1 MPTLSARLQTIFE
14 KSKTVCFGRFLVDV
28 PESTKIVWG
37 DASVPL
43 GITIYPDG
51 VNTVRALEEK
61 FTTELKSEKAV
72 YLNDIPLLLSID
84 KIHAPEGNIV
94 TGYESYDAIN
104 GLKISGFFQIGSDG
118 IVVDARPLKNMRDKV
133 VGDIKGIAQLLR
145 IKGETDLP
153 AEPGNCIEHAFLPD
167 RPGDD
172 EEEPGEHVR
181 IGFRLK
187 EFPDVHFSIYV
198 APSNK
203 YDPES
208 DSLERQFK
216 RIKEDPMTPEEEKV
230 MANVKYFREQPRRIH
245 DWHTGYEV
253 LLRTPDEDGS
263 LSHHEFRIKFTGVPL
278 DRLRPYADIQ
288 LQTGVR
294 DDAAGAAKASLTDEE
309 AIAVWDKITST
320 IRVRPTSGSSLKTAG
335 VDKPLVQLG
344 ELAATGRICPQSGWW
359 ESTESGVANDAR
371 RRRVMAGERM
381 PHAISVGEPS
391 FLQRLKGELPTYTT
405 ATVWRLVEYS
415 EAPVVTGHAQD
426 AKAHVEASP
435 PKKG

>member
-1 MPTLSARLQTIFE
+1 MSNFTRLAFIAAAAVLLVGCNHSRHERKVPSMPTLSARLQTIFE
-14 KSKTVCFGRFLVDV
+14 QSKTVCFGRFLVDV
-28 PESTKIVWG
+28 PESTKIIWG
-37 DASVPL
+37 DASLPL

-72 YLNDIPLLLSID
+72 YLDDIPLLLSVD
-84 KIHAPEGNIV
+84 KIDTPEGNII

-104 GLKISGFFQIGSDG
+104 GLKISGFFQMGSNG
-118 IVVDARPLKNMRDKV
+118 IVVDAQPLKNMRDKV
-133 VGDIKGIAQLLR
+133 VADIKSIAQRLR
-145 IKGETDLP
+145 TNGETEIP

-167 RPGDD
+167 RPGDEK
-172 EEEPGEHVR
+172 EESGEHVR

-230 MANVKYFREQPRRIH
+230 MASVKYFREQPRRIH

-253 LLRTPDEDGS
+253 LLRTPDEEGS

-288 LQTGVR
+288 LQTGVG

-309 AIAVWDKITST
+309 AIAVWDKIMST
-320 IRVRPTSGSSLKTAG
+320 IRVRPTNGASMKTAS
-335 VDKPLVQLG
+335 VDQHSVPLG

-359 ESTESGVANDAR
+359 ECIEPSVAKDAR
-371 RRRVMAGERM
+371 RRL
-381 PHAISVGEPS
+381 I
-391 FLQRLKGELPTYTT
+391 
-405 ATVWRLVEYS
+405 TV
-415 EAPVVTGHAQD
+415 
-426 AKAHVEASP
+426 
-435 PKKG
+435 